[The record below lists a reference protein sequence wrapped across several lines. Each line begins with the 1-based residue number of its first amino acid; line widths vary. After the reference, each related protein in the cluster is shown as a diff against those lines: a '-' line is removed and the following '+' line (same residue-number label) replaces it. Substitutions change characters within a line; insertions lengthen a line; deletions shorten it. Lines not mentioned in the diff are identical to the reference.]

1 MVVEQAL
8 VLTFA
13 ELEFLL
19 RVRTPEI
26 ATIREG
32 LGLTASDDTVA
43 AAGLASLLARGL
55 CEPGGDRVT
64 PGRELVAVVAGLA
77 SADRV
82 TRVLCLGEGAAELG
96 AVATGPNI
104 HIGLTAAGF
113 GQYVVQPIDSSV
125 GAADQV
131 KHVLE
136 EALGSEGA
144 VLVQSRTAGG
154 QVSIAVAVDGEG
166 AWYLSDSERDPN
178 NSTPV
183 GADEAFARVAEL
195 LSDSVG
201 AR

>member
-1 MVVEQAL
+1 MEQAL

-26 ATIREG
+26 ATIRED
-32 LGLTASDDTVA
+32 LGLAASDDTVA

-55 CEPGGDRVT
+55 CELGGDRVT
-64 PGRELVAVVAGLA
+64 PGRELIAVVAGLA
-77 SADRV
+77 TADRV
-82 TRVLCLGEGAAELG
+82 TRVLSLGEGAAELA
-96 AVATGPNI
+96 AVVTGPNI
-104 HIGLTAAGF
+104 HIGLTVAGF
-113 GQYVVQPIDSSV
+113 GQYVVQPIDNGV

-131 KHVLE
+131 KHALE
-136 EALGSEGA
+136 RALGSEGA
-144 VLVQSRTAGG
+144 VLVQSRTAAG
-154 QVSIAVAVDGEG
+154 QVSIAVAVDGGG
-166 AWYLSDSERDPN
+166 AWYLSDSEGDPN
-178 NSTPV
+178 SSTPV